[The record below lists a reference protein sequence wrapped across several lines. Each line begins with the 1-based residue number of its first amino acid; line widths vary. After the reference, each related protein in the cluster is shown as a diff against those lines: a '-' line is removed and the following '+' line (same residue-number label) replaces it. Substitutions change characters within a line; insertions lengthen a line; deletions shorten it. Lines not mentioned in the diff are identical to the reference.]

1 VGFCAGLLTL
11 TRERFPSQSKLA
23 KALSDSS
30 FAVYIFHVPV
40 VTLIQYALAGSDLG
54 AMPQFLLVSAL
65 GILISFP
72 LAHFVLR
79 RLPLLG
85 KAL

>member
-1 VGFCAGLLTL
+1 
-11 TRERFPSQSKLA
+11 
-23 KALSDSS
+23 
-30 FAVYIFHVPV
+30 
-40 VTLIQYALAGSDLG
+40 VTLIQYALADSGLG
-54 AMPQFLLVSAL
+54 AMPQFLIVSVL
-65 GILISFP
+65 GIVITFP